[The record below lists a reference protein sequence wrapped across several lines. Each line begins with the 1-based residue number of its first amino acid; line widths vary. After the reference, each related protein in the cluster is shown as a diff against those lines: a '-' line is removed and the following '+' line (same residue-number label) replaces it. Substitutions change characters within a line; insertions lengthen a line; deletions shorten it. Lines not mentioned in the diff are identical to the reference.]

1 MDLNVNFISY
11 GRPQTISSV
20 LIQHP
25 DDIPEPQAT
34 DSGQEVYFE
43 VLELQPIQLTLSFT
57 RTERIGSEDKWV
69 FLFVVSVSPTISI
82 FLGLVYE
89 IQSQ

>member
-1 MDLNVNFISY
+1 VVWNINFMTHGI
-11 GRPQTISSV
+11 PCLIPSV

-43 VLELQPIQLTLSFT
+43 VLELQPIQLSLSFT
-57 RTERIGSEDKWV
+57 RTERISSEDKWV
-69 FLFVVSVSPTISI
+69 PFFVFDV
-82 FLGLVYE
+82 
-89 IQSQ
+89 

>member
-1 MDLNVNFISY
+1 MTSY
-11 GRPQTISSV
+11 IPLISSV

-57 RTERIGSEDKWV
+57 RTERISSEDKWV
-69 FLFVVSVSPTISI
+69 PFFVFVFDV
-82 FLGLVYE
+82 
-89 IQSQ
+89 